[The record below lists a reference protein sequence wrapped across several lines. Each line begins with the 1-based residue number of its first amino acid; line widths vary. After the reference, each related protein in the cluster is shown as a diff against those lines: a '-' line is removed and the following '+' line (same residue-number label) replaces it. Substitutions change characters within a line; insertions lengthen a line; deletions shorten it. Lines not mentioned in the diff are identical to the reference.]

1 MRRAAIVMPLRT
13 PIGLPGGQLSTVPPD
28 RLIAT
33 VIRAATERCGLD
45 PARIE
50 TLVTAVPEPHAV
62 RAAAARTGI
71 APTAGE
77 FPIGSSPGAGLRAL
91 ITAAMMIQSGAAD
104 IILAIGAEYAC
115 TPAEP
120 GDRAVRTHPPTDPA
134 RPAVHPP
141 AGPMPQPRPHDVTPS
156 RPGAMAGPHL
166 GAVAAPHPGEVAPPR
181 PGIVAAM
188 LGAADLTTG
197 ATTDTYASPISV
209 PAHPAAQPGLA
220 GENSAQSITA
230 AQGYSATDAY
240 GQPVAEAFAWP
251 AGVHPVAGTP
261 PPGAARVIGPAGA
274 GVVADSRGRAHGTGV
289 GEPTTVEQAAV
300 LAAAESSFGTAE
312 LEYAEMLA
320 QRYGISRVAAD
331 EFAATSHRRAARAR
345 RQGFFGEETA
355 PVVCAAPGSG
365 NSGAAQLV
373 DRDEGLRDD
382 VSPRAFALLPSL
394 RPDGILT
401 AGNSSARAFGA
412 SACLIVAEDR
422 LADLGLAPMGYLTG
436 WTTATAEPD
445 APVPAVTSAIAKSL
459 WHTGFDLD
467 DLDLL
472 AVDEPSAVEVLAL
485 MRALGYEDPDG
496 ERLNVHGGT
505 LALGDP
511 GGAAGLC
518 MITTLLHELA
528 RSAGGYGLVA
538 TSAGPARAVS
548 VIVESAYAVPLEQ
561 APRGARFHGVRAR
574 RSGKHRA

>member
-1 MRRAAIVMPLRT
+1 MRRAAIVMPVRT

-28 RLIAT
+28 RLLAT
-33 VIRAATERCGLD
+33 VIRAATERSGLD

-62 RAAAARTGI
+62 RAAAARTGVS
-71 APTAGE
+71 PTAGE
-77 FPIGSSPGAGLRAL
+77 FPIGGGPGGGLRAL

-104 IILAIGAEYAC
+104 IVLAIGAEYAC
-115 TPAEP
+115 ATTES
-120 GDRAVRTHPPTDPA
+120 DRPAVRSHPPADPPPAQRLPFPSDPA
-134 RPAVHPP
+134 RPPAPP
-141 AGPMPQPRPHDVTPS
+141 GN
-156 RPGAMAGPHL
+156 
-166 GAVAAPHPGEVAPPR
+166 AAQPR

-188 LGAADLTTG
+188 LGAAT
-197 ATTDTYASPISV
+197 SPPVS
-209 PAHPAAQPGLA
+209 AHDDPAA
-220 GENSAQSITA
+220 ES
-230 AQGYSATDAY
+230 
-240 GQPVAEAFAWP
+240 
-251 AGVHPVAGTP
+251 
-261 PPGAARVIGPAGA
+261 AARSVA
-274 GVVADSRGRAHGTGV
+274 VADPREA
-289 GEPTTVEQAAV
+289 TTVEQAAV
-300 LAAAESSFGTAE
+300 LAAAESSFGAAE

-511 GGAAGLC
+511 GGASGLC

-528 RSAGGYGLVA
+528 RSAGGYGLAA

-548 VIVESAYAVPLEQ
+548 VIVESAYVVPMEQ

-574 RSGKHRA
+574 RSGRHRA